1 MCFVV
6 SQDGFE
12 NRVEKYYLT
21 VLHILQGVS
30 VCSDMVYGRPEVV
43 KLVHDS
49 NLLLVTW
56 GKENSK
62 EECVTWQK
70 QQAEGIV
77 IISDK

>member
-1 MCFVV
+1 M
-6 SQDGFE
+6 
-12 NRVEKYYLT
+12 
-21 VLHILQGVS
+21 
-30 VCSDMVYGRPEVV
+30 CSDMVYGRPEVV

-62 EECVTWQK
+62 EECVSWQK

-77 IISDK
+77 IISDNLRLNDASDNLRPNDATCCIYI